1 MKKLMFAVIA
11 CAMALSGCSSEDD
24 CTTVNPQPE
33 ENATEIK
40 LNAGILGVATRAP
53 VSTNDNITASFVAS
67 TTDGDY
73 TTNAWNSTVTFVA
86 SPTPTS
92 ALSFSPARYYPVNS
106 STIYIKGYYPA
117 GTLAGKSVT
126 LAADGTEDVMITAQA
141 SGTKATATLLSFIF
155 NHLLTQL
162 QFKFV
167 SGTGYPASGVNVT
180 SLVIKQ
186 QKAPATLDLNT
197 ATMTYTTKD
206 LTLSGTFPITTA
218 GATVS
223 NYPMVKSGEA
233 LSVVVTTSDGVT
245 YPETTI
251 SITTEAGKSHLI
263 TLTFTPK
270 EITAAISVTAWQVGG
285 QGSSS
290 LQ

>member
-126 LAADGTEDVMITAQA
+126 FAADGTEDVMITAQA
-141 SGTKATATLLSFIF
+141 SGTKATA
-155 NHLLTQL
+155 
-162 QFKFV
+162 
-167 SGTGYPASGVNVT
+167 P
-180 SLVIKQ
+180 
-186 QKAPATLDLNT
+186 PCR
-197 ATMTYTTKD
+197 
-206 LTLSGTFPITTA
+206 
-218 GATVS
+218 
-223 NYPMVKSGEA
+223 
-233 LSVVVTTSDGVT
+233 
-245 YPETTI
+245 
-251 SITTEAGKSHLI
+251 
-263 TLTFTPK
+263 
-270 EITAAISVTAWQVGG
+270 
-285 QGSSS
+285 SSS
-290 LQ
+290 TTC